1 MISDKITIILL
12 PEDADRMKRLSIP
25 RVFIRLAVIILISFS
40 LYLSWLVPHYMILK
54 AKMPMLAQLEMEK
67 KEKENEFIHLAE
79 RIHEMTIKIREFK
92 QIDDR
97 LKIMANLEP
106 EDNTYNGHFPG
117 MGGSP
122 STLSSSD
129 LSGAATLR
137 ELVPMMHRTLDSLK
151 TMAAVSKRD
160 KYQLHQYFKNQ
171 KKLLDATP
179 SVCPTKGW
187 FSSPFGY
194 RISPF
199 TGRREFHNGL
209 DISTK
214 MNTPI
219 IAPADGIVSAVR
231 RDRLSGNVLVI
242 THGYGF
248 ETIYAHL
255 HEILV
260 DKNQEVKRG
269 DTVARVGN
277 TGLST
282 GPHLHYEVHI
292 NGVPTDPA
300 RYF

>member
-40 LYLSWLVPHYMILK
+40 FYLSWLIPHYMILK
-54 AKMPMLAQLEMEK
+54 AKMPKLAQLEMQN
-67 KEKENEFIHLAE
+67 KEKENEFTHLAE

-97 LKIMANLEP
+97 LKIMANLETD
-106 EDNTYNGHFPG
+106 DNMYDGHFPG

-122 STLSSSD
+122 STSLSSD
-129 LSGAATLR
+129 LTRAATLR

-151 TMAAVSKRD
+151 TMTAVSKRD
-160 KYQLHQYFKNQ
+160 KFKLHRYFRNQ

-179 SVCPTKGW
+179 SICPTKGLH
-187 FSSPFGY
+187 SSPFGY
-194 RISPF
+194 RVSPF
-199 TGRREFHNGL
+199 TGKREFHNGL

-214 MNTPI
+214 INTPV
-219 IAPADGIVSAVR
+219 IAPADGIVSSVR
-231 RDRLSGNVLVI
+231 RDRLSGNVLVL

-248 ETIYAHL
+248 ETVYAHL

-260 DKNQEVKRG
+260 EKNQEVKRG

-282 GPHLHYEVHI
+282 GPHLHYEVHL
-292 NGVPTDPA
+292 NGVPTDPTK
-300 RYF
+300 YF